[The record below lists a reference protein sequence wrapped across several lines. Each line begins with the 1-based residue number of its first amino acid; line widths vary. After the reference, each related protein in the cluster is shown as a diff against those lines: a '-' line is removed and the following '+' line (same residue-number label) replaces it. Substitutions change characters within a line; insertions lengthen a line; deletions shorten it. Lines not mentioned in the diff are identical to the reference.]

1 MDEGDDISP
10 RNHKSENYSRKK
22 ANNSENAEDGVC
34 QIEGILVLIYK

>member
-10 RNHKSENYSRKK
+10 RNHKSEDYSRKK

-34 QIEGILVLIYK
+34 QIEGILVFIHW